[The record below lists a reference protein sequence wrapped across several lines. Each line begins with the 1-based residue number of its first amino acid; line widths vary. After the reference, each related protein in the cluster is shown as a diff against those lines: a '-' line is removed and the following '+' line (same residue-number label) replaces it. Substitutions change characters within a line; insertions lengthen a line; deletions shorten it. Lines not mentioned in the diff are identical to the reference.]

1 MVAPGRGAGNQR
13 SAEGRVSRAID
24 ILKSVLMSFP
34 NGSKEVQAVYRA
46 IMALNPLFGT
56 SGANETGQAANR
68 QMSQMGTQP
77 NPALA
82 GAPSPGPQ
90 IAPLPQRQIGQ
101 AAMGAGPTG
110 MQ

>member
-1 MVAPGRGAGNQR
+1 MVAPGRGIGNQR
-13 SAEGRVSRAID
+13 SAEGRASRAID
-24 ILKSVLMSFP
+24 ILKAILFAFP
-34 NGSKEVQAVYRA
+34 NGSKESQAIYRA
-46 IMALNPLFGT
+46 IMSLNPLFGT
-56 SGANETGQAANR
+56 RSAGDTGEAANH

-77 NPALA
+77 NPQLA

-90 IAPLPQRQIGQ
+90 LAPLPPRQIGQ